1 MVKEMRNIKELH
13 KKFVLPTYAPDIL
26 FIKGSGSWLWSDR
39 DKKYLDFASGIA
51 VCSLGHCHP
60 RVTEAIKA
68 QVEKLVHISNLYY
81 NEQQPLLAEKL
92 IEKSYPGKVFFANSG
107 AEANEG
113 MIKFARKRGSESGRN
128 EIIVMEESF
137 HGRTLAT
144 LAATGRAKYREGF
157 APDMPGF
164 THVPFNDLE
173 ALNAAITE
181 KTCGILI
188 EPIQGEGGVYPAT
201 QEFLSKARE
210 LCDKHDL
217 LLMFDEV
224 QSGMGRTGKY
234 FAWQNYNIEPDVF
247 SLAKALGNGFPI
259 GAFIVKDKYKDVLG
273 VGSHASTFGGTPL
286 ACSAALAVI
295 ETLDDENILQNCNIQ
310 SKRIIEGLCEL
321 KDKYNIIQEVRG
333 SGLMIGAVLDRNAA
347 SIRKAAE
354 ELGLLVL
361 TAGEN
366 VLRLLPPLTINEE
379 EITIALAILDKAIA
393 KSIENNK

>member
-1 MVKEMRNIKELH
+1 MKNIKELH
-13 KKFVLPTYAPDIL
+13 NKFVLPTYAPEIL
-26 FIKGSGSWLWSDR
+26 FVKGSGSWLWSDSGE
-39 DKKYLDFASGIA
+39 KYLDFASGIA

-68 QVEKLVHISNLYY
+68 QAEKLVHISNLYY
-81 NEQQPLLAEKL
+81 NEQQPRLAEKL
-92 IEKSYPGKVFFANSG
+92 IEKSHPGKVFFANSG

-113 MIKFARKRGSESGRN
+113 MIKFARKRGSETGRN

-181 KTCGILI
+181 KTCAILI

-273 VGSHASTFGGTPL
+273 VGTHASTFGGTPL

-295 ETLDDENILQNCNIQ
+295 ETLDDENILQNCNVQ
-310 SKRIIEGLCEL
+310 SKRIIEGLEKL
-321 KDKYNIIQEVRG
+321 KEKYNIIQEVRG

-347 SIRKAAE
+347 GIRKAAE

-366 VLRLLPPLTINEE
+366 VLRLLPPLTVNEE
-379 EITIALAILDKAIA
+379 EITKALAILDKAIA

>member
-1 MVKEMRNIKELH
+1 MKDIKELH
-13 KKFVLPTYAPDIL
+13 SKFVLPTYAPEIL
-26 FIKGSGSWLWSDR
+26 FLKGSGSWLWSDSGE
-39 DKKYLDFASGIA
+39 KYLDFASGIA

-60 RVTEAIKA
+60 RVTEAIKT
-68 QVEKLVHISNLYY
+68 QSEKLVHISNLYY
-81 NEQQPLLAEKL
+81 NENQPLLAEKL

-113 MIKFARKRGSESGRN
+113 MIKFARKHGSKTGKN

-137 HGRTLAT
+137 HGRTLAA

-164 THVPFNDLE
+164 IHVPFNNIE
-173 ALNAAITE
+173 ALSSAVSD
-181 KTCGILI
+181 KTCAILI

-201 QEFLSKARE
+201 QEFLSAARE
-210 LCDKHDL
+210 LCDKHNI

-273 VGSHASTFGGTPL
+273 VGTHASTFGGTPL

-295 ETLDDENILQNCNIQ
+295 NTIDDEKILENCNTQ
-310 SKRIIEGLCEL
+310 SKKILAGLEKLKEKYDII
-321 KDKYNIIQEVRG
+321 KEVRG
-333 SGLMIGAVLDRNAA
+333 AGLMLGAVLDRNAA
-347 SIRKAAE
+347 GIRKAAE
-354 ELGLLVL
+354 ELNLLVL

-366 VLRLLPPLTINEE
+366 VLRLLPPLTVNDDEV
-379 EITIALAILDKAIA
+379 TVALDILDKAIA
-393 KSIENNK
+393 KSIEKDK